1 MTKIET
7 IRDRDKRLFAITEG
21 IHIKNPDALR
31 GTKFEK
37 TTAVMA
43 SLIDRMG
50 FLKTGILDMAEADNL
65 YSMYVLFR
73 VFLEHILKVNALFLK
88 AVYERSDMFAEK
100 YLQLQIVEAFKY
112 LKAYQAAG
120 LEIGENPGTVLD
132 QWFPIAKSLSNKD
145 VRELEDPFHYRQ
157 LIKTIRELIET
168 QVDTHVFSFLNKIIP
183 NYSELS
189 GFVHGGPTAEKVL
202 AQFYETDKRQNE
214 ILRIADLTV
223 SMFYSAERWLL
234 ILASSVCSEF
244 KPVCDALDYAIRSE
258 EVGRSVAPC
267 S

>member
-7 IRDRDKRLFAITEG
+7 IQDRDKRLFAITEG

-50 FLKTGILDMAEADNL
+50 FLKTGILDMAETDNL
-65 YSMYVLFR
+65 YSVNVLFR
-73 VFLEHILKVNALFLK
+73 AFLEHILKVNALFLK
-88 AVYERSDMFAEK
+88 AVNELSDTFAEK

-112 LKAYQAAG
+112 LKAYKAAG
-120 LEIGENPGTVLD
+120 LEIGEDPKTVLD
-132 QWFPIAKSLSNKD
+132 QWFPMAKSLSNTD
-145 VRELEDPFHYRQ
+145 VGKLEDPFRY
-157 LIKTIRELIET
+157 RELIRT
-168 QVDTHVFSFLNKIIP
+168 INGLINTHGPNFLDKIIP

-189 GFVHGGPTAEKVL
+189 GFVHGGPTAEQVL
-202 AQFYETDKRQNE
+202 AQFYETSTRQDE
-214 ILRIADLTV
+214 LLRIADLTV

-234 ILASSVCSEF
+234 ILASTVCSEF

-258 EVGRSVAPC
+258 EVGRSGAPC